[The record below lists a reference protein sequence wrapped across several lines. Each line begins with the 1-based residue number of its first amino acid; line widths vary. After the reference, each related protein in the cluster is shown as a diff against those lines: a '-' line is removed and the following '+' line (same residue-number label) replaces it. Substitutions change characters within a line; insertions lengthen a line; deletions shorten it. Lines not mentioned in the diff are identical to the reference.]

1 MADVRHQ
8 RKEGSAVS
16 DRMRY
21 VPKPIAVRSENL
33 VTSIKASNGSWFNGD
48 GSTQVIFDIPAMSG
62 GYYLDSAATQ
72 LLFNLQM
79 QSIAGATKTLITA
92 SKYVF
97 LDRGPQSI
105 INRFQ
110 LYNASGHLLE
120 DIQNYHV
127 LYGLVKVCTGNRAVA
142 EKRNNFFKE
151 WRNVDGHKILTTG
164 AAIDAKVNGE
174 ITARNIDLAF
184 GGAIF
189 KENESGADGTIYDFQ
204 QDV

>member
-1 MADVRHQ
+1 MRVDIYSKIFRTITCYKYGLVKVCTGNR
-8 RKEGSAVS
+8 AVAE
-16 DRMRY
+16 
-21 VPKPIAVRSENL
+21 KQNNFF
-33 VTSIKASNGSWFNGD
+33 K
-48 GSTQVIFDIPAMSG
+48 
-62 GYYLDSAATQ
+62 
-72 LLFNLQM
+72 
-79 QSIAGATKTLITA
+79 
-92 SKYVF
+92 
-97 LDRGPQSI
+97 
-105 INRFQ
+105 